1 MKLRGERGDAVFWDG
16 IRGYVKDRAGKGARS
31 EDLRVALEAASGRDL
46 RPFFAT
52 WVYASAPDL

>member
-16 IRGYVKDRAGKGARS
+16 IRSYVKDRAGKGARS
-31 EDLRVALEAASGRDL
+31 EDLRVALEAASGREL
-46 RPFFAT
+46 HPFFAT